1 MIMTWYIQE
10 FSKYI
15 LTFLML
21 LYVYECFAVFR
32 YDNWEEKN
40 GIYIRQ
46 NILMISIHTIGFLS
60 IYIKYPDILYLF
72 LYAFELIVLFAC
84 IVLFRAIYPRVN
96 RLTINNMCMLLS
108 VGFIIL
114 ARISLPKAVSQFK
127 IVIVSL
133 IIGIVIPYFV
143 HKIKLLKYLT
153 WIYAMLGISLLGIVL
168 LVGAVTNGSKI
179 SYSILGYTFQPSEFV
194 KIIYVFLIASLLS
207 ESDHFINIFL
217 SAVLAGS
224 HIIILVLSKDLGSA
238 LIFFVVYV
246 CLIFI
251 ATKNYWYL
259 ALGSISGIAAAM
271 IAFRLFR
278 HVQVRVQAWQNPW
291 DDIAGTGYQ
300 ITQSL
305 FAIGTGSWFGLGL
318 GQGTP
323 SSIPFVET
331 DFVFSAVSEEMG
343 VIFSFCLILVCVS
356 CFIMFMKIAAQIK
369 DCFYKY
375 IAVGLGITYIF
386 QVFLTIG
393 GGTKFIP
400 LTGVTLPFI
409 SYGGSS
415 ILTTIIMFSII
426 QGLYIISHEEEKK
439 LERNEQ
445 RKKKERQRKIP
456 KEQAEETYEN
466 I

>member
-1 MIMTWYIQE
+1 MVWYVQE
-10 FSKYI
+10 FSKYF
-15 LTFLML
+15 LTFFMVI
-21 LYVYECFAVFR
+21 YTYECFAVFR
-32 YDNWEEKN
+32 YEDQEERD

-46 NILMISIHTIGFLS
+46 NLLMVLIHTVGFAA
-60 IYIKYPDILYLF
+60 IYLKVGDILYLF
-72 LYAFELIVLFAC
+72 LYALELIVLFSV
-84 IVLFRAIYPRVN
+84 IVLFRAIYPKVN
-96 RLTINNMCMLLS
+96 RLTVNNMCMLLC
-108 VGFIIL
+108 VGFIII
-114 ARISLPKAVSQFK
+114 ARISLTKAVSQFK

-133 IIGIVIPYFV
+133 IVGMVIPYFV
-143 HKIKLLKYLT
+143 HKLKLLKYLT
-153 WIYAMLGISLLGIVL
+153 WIYAMVGIFALGIVL

-179 SYSILGYTFQPSEFV
+179 SYSILGYSFQPSEFV
-194 KIIYVFLIASLLS
+194 KIIYVFLIASLLY
-207 ESDHFINIFL
+207 ESDRFL
-217 SAVLAGS
+217 NVVISAILAGV
-224 HIIILVLSKDLGSA
+224 HVIILVLSKDLGSA

-251 ATKNYWYL
+251 ATKKYIYL
-259 ALGSISGIAAAM
+259 ILGTGAGIGAAM
-271 IAFRLFR
+271 IAYRLFR

-318 GQGTP
+318 LQGTP

-331 DFVFSAVSEEMG
+331 DFVFAAVAEEMG
-343 VIFSFCLILVCVS
+343 VIFAICVILVCIS
-356 CFIMFMKIAAQIK
+356 CFVMFMKIASQLQ
-369 DCFYKY
+369 DRFYRY
-375 IAVGLGITYIF
+375 ISAGLGITYIF

-426 QGLYIISHEEEKK
+426 QGLYIIRCDEGEQ
-439 LERNEQ
+439 LERNKK
-445 RKKKERQRKIP
+445 RKKNQRRTEEP
-456 KEQAEETYEN
+456 EFEET
-466 I
+466 